1 MSAESITVSV
11 LLVDDDPWK
20 ITAIKSALEG
30 LDIEIITVNSGKE
43 ALRTLL
49 AKDFAM
55 ILLDVNMPIMDG
67 FETASFIRSR
77 PRSEHLPILF
87 ITAGHI
93 DDEERLRGYEIG
105 AVDYIYS
112 PVMPQILRAK
122 VAVFADLHRLREQS
136 YRYSEELLIKNE
148 KIARQ
153 NTILEEGSRMKSEF
167 LANMSHELRTPL
179 NAIIGFSE
187 LLKDGISGKLSQV
200 QQEHVGLIYNSGQH
214 LLSLINDI
222 LDLSKIEAGKLV
234 LQPTVFDLCPLL
246 KNSLSLFREK
256 ASKSRIQL
264 SLEVVFAHC
273 TVYADERKVKQIL
286 YNLLS
291 NAVKFTNERGT
302 VRLKASSAKK
312 IDIEGEEVEAVVII
326 VEDNGIGI
334 VDSDR
339 SKLFQPFGQLD
350 GSLTR
355 HYEGTGLGLAMVKR
369 LVELHGGQVSVSSEV
384 NKGSCFSFWLPVNGL
399 EHYDLDEGEQ

>member
-1 MSAESITVSV
+1 
-11 LLVDDDPWK
+11 VDDNSSK
-20 ITAIKSALEG
+20 RTAITSALDG
-30 LDIEIITVNSGKE
+30 MDIEIVTVSSGKE

-49 AKDFAM
+49 VKDFAM
-55 ILLDVNMPIMDG
+55 VLLDVNMPIMDG
-67 FETASFIRSR
+67 FETATLIRSR

-87 ITAGHI
+87 ITSDRL
-93 DDEERLRGYEIG
+93 DDEERLKGYQIG
-105 AVDYIYS
+105 AVDYILS
-112 PVMPQILRAK
+112 PVLPQILRAK

-187 LLKDGISGKLSQV
+187 LLKDGLTGKLTKTQL
-200 QQEHVGLIYNSGQH
+200 EHISLIYSSGQH

-234 LQPTVFDLCPLL
+234 LQSAEIDITRLLDNTLILL
-246 KNSLSLFREK
+246 KDKAEK
-256 ASKSRIQL
+256 NHIQL
-264 SLEVVFAHC
+264 SLRVEPNFGKI
-273 TVYADERKVKQIL
+273 YADERKVKQIL
-286 YNLLS
+286 YNLVA
-291 NAVKFTNERGT
+291 NAVKFSHKGGA
-302 VRLKASSAKK
+302 VRVHAFVDKK
-312 IDIEGEEVEAVVII
+312 MIHKGKGANALVIS

-334 VDSDR
+334 AKKDLT
-339 SKLFQPFGQLD
+339 KLFQPFAQVD

-355 HYEGTGLGLAMVKR
+355 HYEGTGLGLVIVKR
-369 LVELHGGQVSVSSEV
+369 LAELHGGGVDVRSEI
-384 NKGSCFSFWLPVNGL
+384 NKGSCFSFWLPMNA
-399 EHYDLDEGEQ
+399 